1 MIVVG
6 QGNLKHGE
14 SPLPE
19 VEMPTNSL
27 SPSKIHLTK

>member
-6 QGNLKHGE
+6 QGNLKRGE
-14 SPLPE
+14 RPLPE
-19 VEMPTNSL
+19 VEIPTSSL